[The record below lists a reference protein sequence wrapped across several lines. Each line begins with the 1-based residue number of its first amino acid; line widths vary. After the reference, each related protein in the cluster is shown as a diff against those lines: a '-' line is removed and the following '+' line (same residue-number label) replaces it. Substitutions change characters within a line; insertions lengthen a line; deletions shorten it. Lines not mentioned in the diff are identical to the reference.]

1 VHAIIRDR
9 LVTRRAPA
17 PKPSQGRP
25 RPAPR
30 AVWTVV
36 GEGFASVAVQRFFKA
51 TLVGGVALYFTLV
64 ALGNLSDYQA
74 NYAFVQHV
82 LSMDTTFPNGVLR
95 WRAVHSPVL
104 WNGFYLGIIA
114 WEISAA
120 LLLWLSAGK
129 LASQARGPASTTYAA
144 ARRFAS
150 NALVFGILLWLLA
163 FITIGGEWFQ
173 MWQSRQWNGLPA
185 ALQNV
190 TIQGLILIYL
200 NLGE

>member
-1 VHAIIRDR
+1 
-9 LVTRRAPA
+9 VTRRAPA
-17 PKPSQGRP
+17 PKPLHGRP
-25 RPAPR
+25 RGVPR
-30 AVWTVV
+30 AVSRVV
-36 GEGFASVAVQRFFKA
+36 GEGLASIAAQRLLKA
-51 TLVGGVALYFTLV
+51 ALVGVVALYFTLV
-64 ALGNLSDYQA
+64 ALGNLTDYQT

-82 LSMDTTFPNGVLR
+82 LSMDTTFPNSGLR

-104 WNGFYLGIIA
+104 WNNFYTGIIA

-129 LASQARGPASTTYAA
+129 LARQTGGSASTDYAA

-150 NALVFGILLWLLA
+150 NALVFGMLLWLLA

-173 MWQSRQWNGLPA
+173 MWESRQWNGLPA